1 MIIKQ
6 TIKYLTIGLAN
17 VSILTILLAL
27 WTDDL
32 EVEFHSFVRPIEFL
46 KILAFTFLSLLS
58 VGVYLFYLRK
68 RSVKSIRAGG
78 CSVLTVFGCEC
89 ERFGQ

>member
-32 EVEFHSFVRPIEFL
+32 EVEFHSFARPIEFL
-46 KILAFTFLSLLS
+46 KILAVTFLSLLS
-58 VGVYLFYLRK
+58 VGVYLFFLRK
-68 RSVKSIRAGG
+68 RSVKSTRAKIKGA
-78 CSVLTVFGCEC
+78 VFLTILGKCC
-89 ERFGQ
+89 G